1 MDQYMISINL
11 EGIWPFC
18 NRDVVEGQA
27 KNIYIFKNQSNF
39 LIKAF
44 SSSPHILMCSW
55 FSDYCS
61 VKSEIL

>member
-27 KNIYIFKNQSNF
+27 KNIYIF
-39 LIKAF
+39 
-44 SSSPHILMCSW
+44 
-55 FSDYCS
+55 
-61 VKSEIL
+61 